1 MMELSTRKD
10 IIGEIVDKINKS
22 NIIAIAGHVSPDG
35 DSVASC
41 LAFAMSVKKLG
52 KTPVVLMEE
61 IPNKYKSISGREFI
75 KTEYPSELQAPDLFI
90 SCDCGSKDRMGRFE
104 ELFDK
109 TEETIVVDHH
119 ISNMSFG
126 KTNYVDAKSSSA
138 SELVYDVI
146 AVIGNIDID
155 IASALYAGIIFD
167 TGALRFKSCTPDTFV
182 KVSKLVALGIPFD
195 EIYSDIMLTRS
206 YNSTLLFAHVVGK
219 MKFMEGLPVVYSTVT
234 KAEMESLGT
243 SRQDLEG
250 ISGYMLNIEGAE
262 VSVLL
267 SEFGE
272 NESKA
277 SFRSKQLDVN
287 TLASLWGGG
296 GHINAAGA
304 TIKSPTEAALPQVLD
319 ALAER
324 YNNGI

>member
-1 MMELSTRKD
+1 MMELSTRKN

-22 NIIAIAGHVSPDG
+22 SIIAIAGHVSPDG

-52 KTPVVLMEE
+52 KRPIVLMEE
-61 IPNKYKSISGREFI
+61 IPDKYKSISGREYI
-75 KTEYPSELQAPDLFI
+75 ETEYPAELSPPDLFI

-109 TEETIVVDHH
+109 VDETIVIDHH
-119 ISNMSFG
+119 ISNTSYG
-126 KTNYVDAKSSSA
+126 KTNYVDTKSSSA

-146 AVIGNIDID
+146 SVIGNMDID

-167 TGALRFKSCTPDTFV
+167 TGGLRFKSCSSDTFV

-206 YNSTLLFAHVVGK
+206 YNSTLLFAYVVGK
-219 MKFMEGLPVVYSTVT
+219 MKFMEGIPVVYSSVT
-234 KAEMESLGT
+234 KAEMEALGS
-243 SRQDLEG
+243 SRSDLEG

-262 VSVLL
+262 VSILL
-267 SEFGE
+267 SEFGD

-277 SFRSKQLDVN
+277 SFRSKKMDVN
-287 TLASLWGGG
+287 ALAANWGGG

-304 TIKSPTEAALPQVLD
+304 TIKLPPDKALPEVLS
-319 ALAER
+319 LISER
-324 YNNGI
+324 YNNGV

>member
-1 MMELSTRKD
+1 MMELSTRIN

-22 NIIAIAGHVSPDG
+22 SIIAIAGHVSPDG

-52 KTPVVLMEE
+52 KTPIVLMEE

-75 KTEYPSELQAPDLFI
+75 KTEYPTELDAPNLFI

-104 ELFDK
+104 ELFDRV
-109 TEETIVVDHH
+109 EETVVIDHH
-119 ISNMSFG
+119 ISNISFG

-146 AVIGNIDID
+146 SAIGNMDID

-167 TGALRFKSCTPDTFV
+167 TGGLRFKSCSPDTFV
-182 KVSKLVALGIPFD
+182 KVSKLVEMGIPFD

-206 YNSTLLFAHVVGK
+206 YNSTLLFAHIVGK
-219 MKFMEGLPVVYSTVT
+219 MKFMEGLPVVYSSVT
-234 KAEMESLGT
+234 KAEMESFGT
-243 SRQDLEG
+243 SHQDLEG

-277 SFRSKQLDVN
+277 SFRSKKIDVN
-287 TLASLWGGG
+287 ALASHWGGG

-304 TIKSPTEAALPQVLD
+304 TIKLKPEEAMLQVLD
-319 ALAER
+319 QIAER
-324 YNNGI
+324 YKNGI

>member
-1 MMELSTRKD
+1 MMELSIRKD

-22 NIIAIAGHVSPDG
+22 SIIAIAGHVSPDG

-52 KTPVVLMEE
+52 KTPIVLMEE
-61 IPNKYKSISGREFI
+61 IPSKYKSISGREFI
-75 KTEYPSELQAPDLFI
+75 KTEYPTELSAPDLFI

-109 TEETIVVDHH
+109 TEETIVIDHH
-119 ISNMSFG
+119 ISNTSYG

-138 SELVYDVI
+138 SELAYDVI
-146 AVIGNIDID
+146 VAIDNMDID

-167 TGALRFKSCTPDTFV
+167 TGGLRFKSCSPDTFV
-182 KVSKLVALGIPFD
+182 KISKLVEIGIPFD

-206 YNSTLLFAHVVGK
+206 YNSTLLFAQVVGK

-243 SRQDLEG
+243 SRSDLEG

-262 VSVLL
+262 VSVLI

-277 SFRSKQLDVN
+277 SFRSKKMDVN
-287 TLASLWGGG
+287 ALAANWGGG
-296 GHINAAGA
+296 GHVNAAGA
-304 TIKSPTEAALPQVLD
+304 TIKLKPEAALPQVLD
-319 ALAER
+319 TIAER
-324 YNNGI
+324 YRDGI

>member
-1 MMELSTRKD
+1 MELSTRKNV
-10 IIGEIVDKINKS
+10 IGEIVDKINKS

-61 IPNKYKSISGREFI
+61 IPNKYKSISGRECI
-75 KTEYPSELQAPDLFI
+75 KVEYPMELAAPDLFI
-90 SCDCGSKDRMGRFE
+90 SCDCGSKDRLGRFE
-104 ELFDK
+104 ELFDRV
-109 TEETIVVDHH
+109 EETIVIDHH
-119 ISNMSFG
+119 ISNTSYA
-126 KTNYVDAKSSSA
+126 KTNYVDAKSSST

-146 AVIGNIDID
+146 DTIDNMDID

-167 TGALRFKSCTPDTFV
+167 TGGLRFKSCTPDTFV
-182 KVSKLVALGIPFD
+182 KVSTLVELGIPFD

-219 MKFMEGLPVVYSTVT
+219 MKFMEDLPVVYSIVT

-267 SEFGE
+267 SEFGD

-277 SFRSKQLDVN
+277 SFRSKKMDVN
-287 TLASLWGGG
+287 ALAANWGGG
-296 GHINAAGA
+296 GHVNAAGA
-304 TIKSPTEAALPQVLD
+304 TIKSYPEAALPQVLD
-319 ALAER
+319 QIAER